1 MWHWNILIYRTL
13 FYVTL
18 EYIDISDTVIR
29 DTGIYYYI
37 GDYDIGHR
45 NMLIFRTLWYGA
57 PEYVDIS
64 DTMIWGTGLCWY
76 FCHLLRIISK
86 PILPQLNFT
95 GLNDVTTKTIFYLE
109 SIFFQYVKMETQLKL
124 KHVNMWNKLLTVYIT
139 HYIYLEFNLQID
151 FNNTCI
157 ITIELLVIYKITK
170 INILFLF
177 LKFHFVLCRCTFYTD
192 KLELPLTE
200 GKHCKFYKKHR
211 LLKKTMLEEVESNLV
226 DLSR

>member
-1 MWHWNILIYRTL
+1 MISDTGICWYFGHYDTGHRNMLIFRILRYGTPE
-13 FYVTL
+13 YV
-18 EYIDISDTVIR
+18 DISDTMIR
-29 DTGIYYYI
+29 DTGICWYFRH
-37 GDYDIGHR
+37 YDTGHR

-64 DTMIWGTGLCWY
+64 DTMIRGTGLCWY
-76 FCHLLRIISK
+76 FWHLLRIISK

-139 HYIYLEFNLQID
+139 HYIYFEFNLQID

-157 ITIELLVIYKITK
+157 ITIELLVIYKNHENK
-170 INILFLF
+170 NKLFSAQAF
-177 LKFHFVLCRCTFYTD
+177 LTRNFCANF
-192 KLELPLTE
+192 
-200 GKHCKFYKKHR
+200 
-211 LLKKTMLEEVESNLV
+211 
-226 DLSR
+226 

>member
-76 FCHLLRIISK
+76 FWHLLRIISK

-139 HYIYLEFNLQID
+139 HYIYFEFNLQID

-200 GKHCKFYKKHR
+200 GKTLQILSETQIIKKNNVR
-211 LLKKTMLEEVESNLV
+211 RSLIKS
-226 DLSR
+226 SRFE

>member
-1 MWHWNILIYRTL
+1 MISDTGICWYFGHYDTGHWNMLIFRILRYGTPE
-13 FYVTL
+13 YV
-18 EYIDISDTVIR
+18 DISDTMIR
-29 DTGIYYYI
+29 DTGICWYFRH
-37 GDYDIGHR
+37 YDTGHR

-64 DTMIWGTGLCWY
+64 DTMIRGTGLCWY
-76 FCHLLRIISK
+76 FWHLLRIISK

-157 ITIELLVIYKITK
+157 ITIELLVIYKNHENK
-170 INILFLF
+170 NKLFSAQAF
-177 LKFHFVLCRCTFYTD
+177 LTRNFCANF
-192 KLELPLTE
+192 
-200 GKHCKFYKKHR
+200 
-211 LLKKTMLEEVESNLV
+211 
-226 DLSR
+226 